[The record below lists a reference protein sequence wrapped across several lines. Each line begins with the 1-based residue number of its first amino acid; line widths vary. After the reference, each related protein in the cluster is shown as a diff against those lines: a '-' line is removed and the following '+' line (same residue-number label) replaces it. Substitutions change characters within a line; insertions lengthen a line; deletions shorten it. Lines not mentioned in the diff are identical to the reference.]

1 MTGRL
6 STITAETLRAQ
17 IATGRTTAE
26 IAAHF
31 GVQSPAVTRACHRFG
46 TGLPASGRAPAKGK
60 GQDPTRKDDER
71 PLDWLSMARRGC
83 TVREISDAYGYATTA
98 SVQVAIKAVE
108 VADLACG
115 DPVREVA
122 RAYPKRRARG

>member
-1 MTGRL
+1 MSGVTI
-6 STITAETLRAQ
+6 ITAEALRSHIKA
-17 IATGRTTAE
+17 GLTTAE
-26 IAAHF
+26 IAERF

-46 TGLPASGRAPAKGK
+46 TGLPASGRAEPSRSDDDRVLEWLDKAWSGWTVENIAK
-60 GQDPTRKDDER
+60 
-71 PLDWLSMARRGC
+71 
-83 TVREISDAYGYATTA
+83 AYGYANGT
-98 SVQVAIKAVE
+98 SVQKALKAVE

>member
-1 MTGRL
+1 MPTI
-6 STITAETLRAQ
+6 ITAESLRAQ

-31 GVQSPAVTRACHRFG
+31 GVQSPAVTRACHKFG

-60 GQDPTRKDDER
+60 DYTRADDDR
-71 PLDWLSMARRGC
+71 LLDWLAMARRGC
-83 TVREISDAYGYATTA
+83 SVREISDAYGYATTA

-108 VADLACG
+108 VADLASG

-122 RAYPKRRARG
+122 RAYPRRRARG

>member
-1 MTGRL
+1 MSGRA
-6 STITAETLRAQ
+6 SIITAEALRGHIKA
-17 IATGRTTAE
+17 GLTTAQ

-46 TGLPASGRAPAKGK
+46 TGLPASGRAPAKGRS
-60 GQDPTRKDDER
+60 DPTRADDER
-71 PLDWLSMARRGC
+71 LLEWLDKARRGW

>member
-1 MTGRL
+1 VSGVTI
-6 STITAETLRAQ
+6 ITADALRAH
-17 IATGRTTAE
+17 IKAGLTTAE
-26 IAAHF
+26 IAAQF
-31 GVQSPAVTRACHRFG
+31 GVKTPAVTRACHRFG
-46 TGLPASGRAPAKGK
+46 TGLPASGRATAKGK
-60 GQDPTRKDDER
+60 GQDPTREDDER
-71 PLDWLSMARRGC
+71 LLEWLSMARRGC
-83 TVREISDAYGYATTA
+83 TVREISDAYGYESSA